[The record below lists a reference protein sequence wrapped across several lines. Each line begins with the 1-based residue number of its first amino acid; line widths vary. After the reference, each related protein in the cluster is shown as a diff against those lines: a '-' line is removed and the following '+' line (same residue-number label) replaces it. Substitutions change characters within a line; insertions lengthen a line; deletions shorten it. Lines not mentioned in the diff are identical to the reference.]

1 MVNYVQG
8 NKNKEKRCFQK
19 IFRFL
24 IIVLNKLKIYLH
36 LKMQIEDPYNKF
48 LIKLKLTF
56 QINKIRIKLQLIS
69 LLKINKHKFL
79 SNNNQ
84 I

>member
-24 IIVLNKLKIYLH
+24 IIVLNKLKIYH